1 MIPFQKPVK
10 FGLISAFVM
19 IILTVI
25 MYVLGINMFSIA
37 FSLISLVLFFGLMI
51 TITVIGVNK
60 LRDEDLQKKITYL
73 QALLGGTIILLI
85 SMYLSGIFNY
95 LLNGIIDPQYMSNM
109 VDDAI
114 IKYEDMN
121 LPEEQLNDIK
131 IKFEEAKDATAA
143 FKKSIWMSPLMS
155 IVIAAIIALF
165 IKKDKTGEIPV

>member
-1 MIPFQKPVK
+1 MIPYQIPVK

-19 IILTVI
+19 IIFTVI

-37 FSLISLVLFFGLMI
+37 FSLISAVVIFGLLI

-60 LRDEDLQKKITYL
+60 LRDEDLGKRITYL
-73 QALLGGTIILLI
+73 QALLGGAIILSI
-85 SMYLSGIFNY
+85 SMYISSIFSY
-95 LLNGIIDPQYMSNM
+95 LLNGIIDPEYLSNM
-109 VDDAI
+109 AEDAI

-131 IKFEEAKDATAA
+131 LKFKEATDATAA
-143 FKKSIWMSPLMS
+143 IIKSIWMSPLVAIIIS
-155 IVIAAIIALF
+155 AIIALF

>member
-19 IILTVI
+19 IIFTVI

-37 FSLISLVLFFGLMI
+37 FSLISAVLIFGFMI
-51 TITVIGVNK
+51 TITVIGVNR
-60 LRDEDLQKKITYL
+60 LRDEDLEKKITYL
-73 QALLGGTIILLI
+73 QALLGGAVILLI
-85 SMYLSGIFNY
+85 SMYISGIFSY
-95 LLNGIIDPQYMSNM
+95 LLNGIIDPDYIPNM
-109 VDDAI
+109 ADDAI

-131 IKFEEAKDATAA
+131 LKFDEAKDATAA
-143 FKKSIWMSPLMS
+143 FIKSIWMSPLMA